1 MSDHDRSDHVPDP
14 SRYEDGPPTLP
25 PRGAPASGVEGF
37 EEHGTPEQLAALY
50 GALAAASG
58 GFKPVVKNRDGQYKG
73 ARFKYAT
80 LEALIEAT
88 RPALAAEGVFIAQPP
103 TRVNPESARAC
114 VRTIVTHKAGGKWVF
129 LFEFAVTGDIQSYG
143 TQVTYIR
150 RYQYQAT
157 TGIDSGEPD
166 ADEMG
171 DSQPAT
177 PAKNRQPPT
186 QMLGRATRPI
196 GEPSKSPPQ
205 REQPKPAPARQE
217 APAPAQ
223 RQADLERTLSTP
235 VASNGSGAPVS
246 DDGDPGPQPPPDME
260 EPEENEGIPAD
271 ILAMDDATL
280 KAALKG
286 VAMELFGKRENARE
300 AAQKRCIELV
310 GKPREECTDR
320 GDLERLLSG
329 LRADLG
335 AAS

>member
-1 MSDHDRSDHVPDP
+1 MTDHIDQGP
-14 SRYEDGPPTLP
+14 SAILV
-25 PRGAPASGVEGF
+25 GAEGF
-37 EEHGTPEQLAALY
+37 EEHGTPDQLAALY

-58 GFKPVVKNRDGQYKG
+58 NFKPVVKNRDGQYKG

-103 TRVNPESARAC
+103 TRVNPESAKAC

-129 LFEFAVTGDIQSYG
+129 LFEFAVIGDIQSYG

-177 PAKNRQPPT
+177 PQKNRQPPAP
-186 QMLGRATRPI
+186 QRQERPA
-196 GEPSKSPPQ
+196 PSKPVQ
-205 REQPKPAPARQE
+205 ARPAPARQE

-223 RQADLERTLSTP
+223 RQAELERTLGTP
-235 VASNGSGAPVS
+235 VASNGSGAPVNE
-246 DDGDPGPQPPPDME
+246 DGDPGPEPPPDLD
-260 EPEENEGIPAD
+260 EPREPATIPED

-280 KAALKG
+280 RTALKA
-286 VAMELFGKRENARE
+286 VAMELFGRRENARE

-310 GKPREECTDR
+310 GKPREECAAR
-320 GDLERLLSG
+320 ADLERLLAG

-335 AAS
+335 AAA